1 MRGAVAVSANFAQLC
16 LSVSAPRPSAGQPKL
31 PVPTLSPWVPQLNVS
46 LTATRGEAARAPGPP
61 HAARGSGSHE
71 SGRGCAGARAAP
83 ARFRPRAGPG
93 IRSRPTNRARAREQ
107 RSPAGSGQRDGAF
120 GARRDVGNPSSPPCR
135 RAVPERPP
143 RAGSGAEPESKRRS
157 GRLTPRCRGAGGRTE
172 RSGGPDGAA
181 VGGEERRRRRRRR
194 RRGAARR
201 AEPSRAGEER
211 PPGAFPAPRSI
222 VPRPHVGGRRTRR
235 LTAAGIKARRA
246 PSGARCVPPR
256 VPRTPPGEVG
266 APPPGAEQQERGGG
280 RGPEGGGGGA
290 EGGGEERRRPRPSP
304 GPALGPFPSAPGGGG
319 GPGAGLGRGARP
331 MGAGGGGGRRGR
343 PRPSGGAQPMGGGGG
358 AGRPRVPSR
367 WAPPPR
373 GPGGRGR
380 RAAPEAQK

>member
-16 LSVSAPRPSAGQPKL
+16 LSISAPRPSAGQPKL

-157 GRLTPRCRGAGGRTE
+157 GRLTPPLPRCGRT
-172 RSGGPDGAA
+172 DGA
-181 VGGEERRRRRRRR
+181 ERR
-194 RRGAARR
+194 ARR
-201 AEPSRAGEER
+201 
-211 PPGAFPAPRSI
+211 
-222 VPRPHVGGRRTRR
+222 
-235 LTAAGIKARRA
+235 
-246 PSGARCVPPR
+246 
-256 VPRTPPGEVG
+256 
-266 APPPGAEQQERGGG
+266 
-280 RGPEGGGGGA
+280 
-290 EGGGEERRRPRPSP
+290 
-304 GPALGPFPSAPGGGG
+304 
-319 GPGAGLGRGARP
+319 
-331 MGAGGGGGRRGR
+331 GGGGGRGAAAAAAAAPARGR
-343 PRPSGGAQPMGGGGG
+343 AP
-358 AGRPRVPSR
+358 GR
-367 WAPPPR
+367 AE
-373 GPGGRGR
+373 PGR
-380 RAAPEAQK
+380 

>member
-157 GRLTPRCRGAGGRTE
+157 GRLTPRCRGAGGQTE
-172 RSGGPDGAA
+172 RSGAEGPT
-181 VGGEERRRRRRRR
+181 
-194 RRGAARR
+194 
-201 AEPSRAGEER
+201 
-211 PPGAFPAPRSI
+211 
-222 VPRPHVGGRRTRR
+222 GRRW
-235 LTAAGIKARRA
+235 
-246 PSGARCVPPR
+246 GAR
-256 VPRTPPGEVG
+256 
-266 APPPGAEQQERGGG
+266 
-280 RGPEGGGGGA
+280 
-290 EGGGEERRRPRPSP
+290 
-304 GPALGPFPSAPGGGG
+304 
-319 GPGAGLGRGARP
+319 
-331 MGAGGGGGRRGR
+331 
-343 PRPSGGAQPMGGGGG
+343 SGGGGGGG
-358 AGRPRVPSR
+358 AGEGPRAGPSR
-367 WAPPPR
+367 A
-373 GPGGRGR
+373 GPVRSGR
-380 RAAPEAQK
+380 RELSPRPAALFPVRTSEGGERGG